1 MKCLVSTCVAQTI
14 AEMCVYSVLLGSLHV
29 VYKPTFL
36 ISPRN
41 NFKMIFQML
50 ANKHIVAAFHKDQS
64 IYWHLTGQNRKFVLN
79 FVFLMKPDNRG
90 LNELVS
96 EQRA

>member
-1 MKCLVSTCVAQTI
+1 
-14 AEMCVYSVLLGSLHV
+14 
-29 VYKPTFL
+29 
-36 ISPRN
+36 
-41 NFKMIFQML
+41 MIFQML
-50 ANKHIVAAFHKDQS
+50 ANKHIVAAFHKGQS